1 MRADKRKKIASSYQQ
16 ITVEHFAHFDD
27 LVGVKDQSWNI
38 NLSILKP
45 LTMKFLDPMSSE
57 GEEVV
62 ELDTQVVFMNEKIP
76 KQISKRRNKKV
87 LTLEKHGR

>member
-16 ITVEHFAHFDD
+16 ITVEHFDD

-45 LTMKFLDPMSSE
+45 LTMKFLDPMSAE